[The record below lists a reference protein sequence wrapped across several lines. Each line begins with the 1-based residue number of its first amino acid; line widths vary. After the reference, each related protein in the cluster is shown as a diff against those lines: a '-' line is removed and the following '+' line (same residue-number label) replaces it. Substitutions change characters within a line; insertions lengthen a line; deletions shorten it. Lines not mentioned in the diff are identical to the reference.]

1 MCNSS
6 LEPNSEVHR
15 SLWNYGL
22 TIWNLLHIT
31 LRWILDFW
39 EICEPPHIIKHYNQY
54 AGSLVQQVMVN
65 RWYFT
70 ITTALV
76 GTVSNNEIYI
86 FGKQNFCLA
95 DELK

>member
-15 SLWNYGL
+15 SIQNYGS
-22 TIWNLLHIT
+22 TIWNLLCIT

-54 AGSLVQQVMVN
+54 AISLVQQVMV
-65 RWYFT
+65 RGWYFT
-70 ITTALV
+70 ITTASV
-76 GTVSNNEIYI
+76 GMVSNNEKYLVSKI
-86 FGKQNFCLA
+86 FV
-95 DELK
+95 